1 MDDPAPA
8 IERQERVVTAIKG
21 LPPDQREIVFLT
33 FYENLPYKTIAHLLE
48 IPEGT
53 VKSRMYHAKK
63 KLAEALT

>member
-1 MDDPAPA
+1 MGEARWFVGQA
-8 IERQERVVTAIKG
+8 
-21 LPPDQREIVFLT
+21 L
-33 FYENLPYKTIAHLLE
+33 YENLPYKTIAHLLE